1 MQNFTGTIDYD
12 SNQFQQINFI
22 KNTIRKYALR
32 LNVQE
37 IDTPIIEYKK
47 LLLNKYSNELEN
59 KEIFNLEN
67 CMASLRYDLTVPLV
81 RYVLNNGIDNIRR
94 FQIGKVF
101 RKDTPY
107 PQSGRFCE
115 FYQADIDIVG
125 QYNELENEIEI
136 FWLID
141 KILKELN
148 LNDYIIKYNYRQNLE
163 KICNKINVTD
173 KKKIKNICVTIDK
186 LDKKD
191 WDEITKEL
199 TEIRKL
205 SIEQINNLKLLLNQN
220 YLDESLY
227 LTNQKL
233 IKYVNNDKF
242 QFVSTL
248 ARGLDYYTGI
258 IYEVIIPN
266 SKIKT
271 IIAGGRYDKLIYN
284 ISKKKG
290 KKYIPAI
297 GISFGISRINCI
309 LPEIQINDCNK
320 LFLICTDY
328 DMRIKLSS
336 LFRDKNFI
344 VNTNNYKNNNKS
356 TINLITFAVK
366 NNYDFVVIYG
376 ENDNKIKLKNIKN
389 KNLDKNFSY
398 EQIIKMNKKE
408 LFD

>member
-12 SNQFQQINFI
+12 SNQFKQINFI
-22 KNTIRKYALR
+22 KSTIKKYALR
-32 LNVQE
+32 LNLQE

-67 CMASLRYDLTVPLV
+67 CMASLRYDLTVPLI

-101 RKDTPY
+101 RKDAPY

-125 QYNELENEIEI
+125 EYNELESEIEI

-173 KKKIKNICVTIDK
+173 KKKIKNICITIDK

-199 TEIRKL
+199 TEVRKL

-227 LTNQKL
+227 KTNQKL
-233 IKYVNNDKF
+233 VKYVNNDKF
-242 QFVSTL
+242 KFESTL

-258 IYEVIIPN
+258 IYEVVIPN

-284 ISKKKG
+284 TSKKG
-290 KKYIPAI
+290 KKYLPAI

-309 LPEIQINDCNK
+309 LPEIQINDYDK

-336 LFRDKNFI
+336 LFRNKNFI
-344 VNTNNYKNNNKS
+344 VNTNNYKNNNKK
-356 TINLITFAVK
+356 TIKLITFAVK

-389 KNLDKNFSY
+389 KNLDKIFSY

-408 LFD
+408 LFN